1 MSITPPPRGKLEPL
15 REIPGLK
22 KKERT
27 WKDEVRERVRHRK
40 RSRKGGEADLP
51 LFEGADAGAAGT
63 EPVPSPPAA
72 VHEPFGTETPRDV
85 AALRDADD
93 LPLQATAR
101 AAPEKRD
108 AAASPL
114 DDRVADVASRR
125 APEAF
130 FDEAESSGA
139 QEWTLDGAPPAAEP
153 RPVERPAHLGERVRA
168 AAIDMTLIAALWA
181 VVLYF
186 ASRAARVGVAGMLPA
201 WPYLASYLAFLGLV
215 YAGYFSG
222 TTGQTLGKIAT
233 GLRVVDKAGQPPG
246 YLRSFAR
253 AAVGSLGITLVFAGV
268 VPVFFDPA
276 RRALHDRLFKTR
288 VIKG

>member
-1 MSITPPPRGKLEPL
+1 MSVTPPPRGKAEPL

-27 WKDEVRERVRHRK
+27 WKDEVRERVHHRK

-51 LFEGADAGAAGT
+51 LFEGGDEAAAGT
-63 EPVPSPPAA
+63 EPVPAPPAA
-72 VHEPFGTETPRDV
+72 VHEPFGAETPRDS
-85 AALRDADD
+85 AALHDAED
-93 LPLQATAR
+93 LPLQSPVRTAPD
-101 AAPEKRD
+101 AP
-108 AAASPL
+108 PL
-114 DDRVADVASRR
+114 DDRVADVTSRR
-125 APEAF
+125 APEPL
-130 FDEAESSGA
+130 FDEAESNGA
-139 QEWTLDGAPPAAEP
+139 QEWTLDDAPPAGEA
-153 RPVERPAHLGERVRA
+153 RPVERPAHLGERIRA
-168 AAIDMTLIAALWA
+168 AAIDMTLLAGLWA
-181 VVLYF
+181 VVVYF
-186 ASRAARVGVAGMLPA
+186 ASRAAHVGVAGMLPA

-246 YLRSFAR
+246 YLCSFAR